1 LVWTFRTRNTP
12 FLPAGIVTPDIPKL
26 TKVGVKQKVKVKV
39 KVTLEEVT
47 NFQRGSRG
55 IALLFL

>member
-26 TKVGVKQKVKVKV
+26 TKVGVKAKGTGKGKGHPR
-39 KVTLEEVT
+39 
-47 NFQRGSRG
+47 RGHELPEG
-55 IALLFL
+55 E